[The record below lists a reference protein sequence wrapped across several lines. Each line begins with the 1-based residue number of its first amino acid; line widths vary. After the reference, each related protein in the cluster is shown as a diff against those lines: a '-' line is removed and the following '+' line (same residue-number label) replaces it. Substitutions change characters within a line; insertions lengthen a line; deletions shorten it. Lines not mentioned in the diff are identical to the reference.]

1 MLIFKIFMIPSLVKD
16 AKEASHDPKT
26 FGSKFLIKEVRGSA
40 IIVLVINLLLL
51 IVTFIFGY
59 TSIIAGPYGIV
70 KFLFWLI
77 VIPSFFFLPFVIFS
91 IRATTRALN
100 RFPKEIKVKEI

>member
-16 AKEASHDPKT
+16 AKEASRDPKT
-26 FGSKFLIKEVRGSA
+26 FGSKFLIKEARGSA
-40 IIVLVINLLLL
+40 ITILVINLLLL
-51 IVTFIFGY
+51 IITFIFGY
-59 TSIIAGPYGIV
+59 TSLIAGPYGIV

>member
-1 MLIFKIFMIPSLVKD
+1 MIPSLVKD

-26 FGSKFLIKEVRGSA
+26 FGSKFLIKEVRG
-40 IIVLVINLLLL
+40 
-51 IVTFIFGY
+51 
-59 TSIIAGPYGIV
+59 SIIAGPYGIV